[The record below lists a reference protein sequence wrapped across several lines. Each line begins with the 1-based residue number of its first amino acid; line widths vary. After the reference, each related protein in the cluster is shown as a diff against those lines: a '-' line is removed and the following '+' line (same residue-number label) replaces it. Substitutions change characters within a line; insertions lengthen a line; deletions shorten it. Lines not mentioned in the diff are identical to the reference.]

1 MLKKRRIMAIVG
13 VVLLIGL
20 YITTLIAALLSSEAS
35 AGLFQA
41 SLFLSFVIPVIIY
54 AYTLLYKLLHP
65 EEKDSDNKK
74 L

>member
-1 MLKKRRIMAIVG
+1 MLKIRRIMAIVG